1 MARALRPRSTWLPIV
16 SLALAAWSLA
26 SCGTKERNF
35 AAGTGGGAGL
45 GGSSGGTDGGSGS
58 GGGGPGNSGGSGGQ
72 GGEEIATGGAGPASG
87 GTGGSMEPESITCGE
102 TEYATPTKGAWAC
115 ETFDGPWP
123 PEAPWSFAASTGD
136 LVIVDDLFFSAPNS
150 MRLSVPSS
158 DSPDAKLSWSNT
170 AGGDITELR
179 LELELMQNSTPAA
192 PPPWSEPLTI
202 ACVDFG
208 QTEGC
213 LLFQW
218 GNGGY
223 GLRIT
228 NYQTIPQSEDCDI
241 PGAPTTNS
249 WTHVVLALDAA
260 GDLTFE
266 LEGEE
271 PVVCS
276 RGSGVVGTVASVWV
290 GMEGD
295 DANRSGYSPRLDDV
309 FVRVTRE

>member
-1 MARALRPRSTWLPIV
+1 
-16 SLALAAWSLA
+16 
-26 SCGTKERNF
+26 
-35 AAGTGGGAGL
+35 
-45 GGSSGGTDGGSGS
+45 
-58 GGGGPGNSGGSGGQ
+58 
-72 GGEEIATGGAGPASG
+72 
-87 GTGGSMEPESITCGE
+87 
-102 TEYATPTKGAWAC
+102 
-115 ETFDGPWP
+115 
-123 PEAPWSFAASTGD
+123 
-136 LVIVDDLFFSAPNS
+136 